1 MEMFMRLG
9 LAGLVVAFSLL
20 AESRDVP
27 QDVLNK
33 AIQARGGEKQL
44 AQVKAVQVRV
54 KGKIYRDKVPIPFV
68 AGILSQLP
76 DQYKHVMD
84 YEREGEPLT
93 QIQVYS
99 GKEVWLRVRGELQV
113 LDAQLTDALQRG
125 RYAERLTQLAVLK
138 DKAYELTAL
147 GDSKLDDRDVVG
159 ILVTSGKKTP
169 VKLFFDKKTGL
180 LAKTEHRQLDPQT
193 LEEVTQETYYSNY
206 QIPDTTAAD
215 QAVLKKA
222 QINPDGPALIERL
235 RKLKSGEIDPDK
247 IRTLIR
253 QLGDDSFE
261 AREKATQALIAIG
274 EPAAPFLQ
282 QAAKSTDLEVARRAE
297 RCLAAIRKDPA
308 ERQGEDAVWI
318 AVIRTLAR
326 KRPEGAIDALL
337 SFLPHAASPEV
348 EREARFALGL
358 FARSNGE
365 FDPILVKALED
376 KDPRKRQAA
385 TEALGRSPA
394 APGSRLGL
402 PEVKYPMK
410 GATFR
415 DGRKFMDW
423 EVLEVVFLNK
433 IDDKEFTKP

>member
-1 MEMFMRLG
+1 MRAG

-20 AESRDVP
+20 AESPDVP
-27 QDVLNK
+27 RDVLNK

-68 AGILSQLP
+68 ASILSQLP

-125 RYAERLTQLAVLK
+125 RYAERLTQLGVLK

-147 GDSKLDDRDVVG
+147 GDSKLDDRDVAG
-159 ILVTSGKKTP
+159 ILVTSAKKTP

-193 LEEVTQETYYSNY
+193 LEEVTQETYYNDY
-206 QIPDTTAAD
+206 QIPDTTAVD
-215 QAVLKKA
+215 QAILKKA

-235 RKLKSGEIDPDK
+235 RKLKADGIDPGK

-274 EPAAPFLQ
+274 EAAAPFLQ
-282 QAAKSTDLEVARRAE
+282 QAIKSTDLEVARRAQ
-297 RCLAAIRKDPA
+297 RCLAAIHKDPA

-326 KRPEGAIDALL
+326 KRPEGASDALL
-337 SFLPHAASPEV
+337 SFLSHAASPEV

-358 FARSNGE
+358 LARSNGE
-365 FDPILVKALED
+365 SDPVLVKALED
-376 KDPRKRQAA
+376 KDPRRRQAA

-402 PEVKYPMK
+402 PEVNYPMK

-423 EVLEVVFLNK
+423 EVVEVVFLNK
-433 IDDKEFTKP
+433 IDDKEFIKP

>member
-1 MEMFMRLG
+1 MRAG
-9 LAGLVVAFSLL
+9 LAGSAGALVILL
-20 AESRDVP
+20 SAVSADAPRDLL
-27 QDVLNK
+27 DK

-44 AQVKAVQVRV
+44 AQVKAVQVKV
-54 KGKIYRDKVPIPFV
+54 NGKIYRDKDPIPFV
-68 AGILSQLP
+68 ATILSQLP

-84 YEREGEPLT
+84 YQREGEPLT

-113 LDAQLTDALQRG
+113 LNAQLTDALQRG
-125 RYAERLTQLAVLK
+125 RYAERLTQLTVLK
-138 DKAYELTAL
+138 EKAYELTAL
-147 GDSKLDDRDVVG
+147 GDSKLDDRDVAG

-193 LEEVTQETYYSNY
+193 SEEVTQETYYSDY

-215 QAVLKKA
+215 QAVLKQA
-222 QINPDGPALIERL
+222 QINPDGSALIERL

-282 QAAKSTDLEVARRAE
+282 QAAKSTDLEIARRAE

-308 ERQGEDAVWI
+308 QRQSEDGVWI

-326 KRPEGAIDALL
+326 KRPDGAIDALL
-337 SFLPHAASPEV
+337 SFLPHAASPRV

-358 FARSNGE
+358 LAQSNGE
-365 FDPILVKALED
+365 PDPVLVKALED
-376 KDPRKRQAA
+376 RDPRRRQAA
-385 TEALGRSPA
+385 AEALGRSPA